1 MDPNSKAAALE
12 QALQEQQGGQP
23 PPEPSLMQRLMMLIQ
38 GQGTQWADNANGMLP
53 ETVSGRDAVMAQRR
67 KAQMLDEIAKGGQ

>member
-12 QALQEQQGGQP
+12 QALQQQQGGQP

-38 GQGTQWADNANGMLP
+38 GKGKPWAENANAMLP
-53 ETVSGRDAVMAQRR
+53 EMVSGREAVLRKRAQLAELDAMT
-67 KAQMLDEIAKGGQ
+67 KGD